1 MKRLFQW
8 ACGLA
13 LLLCASPASATPV
26 LVDGT
31 WHQFDFQA
39 AGSSVTSCGGCAP
52 TSSPLAEQLSTPPW
66 TFSGPAT
73 LTVLDLFL
81 IGDRFEAFDFGVSL
95 GTTSVVAN
103 TGLSPCFGDI
113 SCALANLGYSRLVLD
128 LGAGAHSLTMNVIQ
142 NAATSSGGAAVF
154 QLSSAVVPEP
164 GTMLLFAAAFA
175 ATGVRVRR
183 GCRVQR

>member
-31 WHQFDFQA
+31 WHQFGFQA
-39 AGSSVTSCGGCAP
+39 AGSSVTSCVGCLP
-52 TSSPLAEQLSTPPW
+52 TSNPLAEQLSTPPW

-73 LTVLDLFL
+73 LTVLDLYL
-81 IGDRFEAFDFGVSL
+81 IGDRFEVFDSGVSL

-103 TGLSPCFGDI
+103 TGLTPCGGDI
-113 SCALANLGYSRLVLD
+113 GCALADLGYSRLVLD

-142 NAATSSGGAAVF
+142 NAAGSSLGASVF

-175 ATGVRVRR
+175 ATGARVRR
-183 GCRVQR
+183 WRHVQR